1 MFEKFIVGMIALSAI
16 TSTIVLGVVFNVVS
30 HIPHVNVGGPTVV
43 TSTASST
50 KVTIGTTAIRVL
62 ATSSKRT
69 ALTIQPV
76 NCPTGSTL
84 FFNFGGKDAT
94 STIYGNFAVNASTTQ
109 EFSDQNLPVDPYS
122 VRAIAN
128 QSCDA
133 IITEWRS
140 NF

>member
-1 MFEKFIVGMIALSAI
+1 MFQKILVSLVGISAI
-16 TSTIVLGVVFNVVS
+16 VSTIVLGLVYNAVS
-30 HIPHVNVGGPTVV
+30 HNRSVGGPSVV

-50 KVTIGTTAIRVL
+50 KVTVSTTAIRVL

-69 ALTIQPV
+69 ALTLQTV
-76 NCPTGSTL
+76 NCPTGSTV

-94 STIYGNFAVNASTTQ
+94 STIYGNYAVNASTTA
-109 EFSDQNLPVDPYS
+109 EFDDNNLPVDEYS

-128 QSCDA
+128 QSCDVL
-133 IITEWRS
+133 ITEWRS